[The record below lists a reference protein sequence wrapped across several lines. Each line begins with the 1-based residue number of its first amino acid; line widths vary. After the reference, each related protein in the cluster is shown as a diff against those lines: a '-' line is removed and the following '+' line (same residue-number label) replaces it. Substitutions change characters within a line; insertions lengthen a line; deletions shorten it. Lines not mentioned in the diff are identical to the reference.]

1 MVTQPDELL
10 IEVGS
15 FSYDSG
21 WTAMDRFLALEV
33 GPTAVFAASD
43 EMAIGAIKAARKA
56 GLVPKDL
63 AVVGMDNIKFAS
75 IFEPSIPTIAQP
87 MCEIGCTAMEL
98 LLKVINK
105 EAIPQKKVVLKDELI
120 VRNPVVGNLKI
131 TSETSA

>member
-1 MVTQPDELL
+1 PDELL

-56 GLVPKDL
+56 GLDVPKDL

-75 IFEPSIPTIAQP
+75 IFEPSLTTIAQP

-120 VRNPVVGNLKI
+120 VR
-131 TSETSA
+131 

>member
-1 MVTQPDELL
+1 
-10 IEVGS
+10 
-15 FSYDSG
+15 
-21 WTAMDRFLALEV
+21 MDRFLALEV
-33 GPTAVFAASD
+33 GSTAVFAASD

-56 GLVPKDL
+56 GLDVPEAL

-75 IFEPSIPTIAQP
+75 IFEPSITTIAQP

-120 VRNPVVGNLKI
+120 VRASCGG
-131 TSETSA
+131 